1 MTLLKRYVH
10 HLMNARGLE
19 HLPAVVTLREYL
31 KKTPEIV
38 LCDELSGLSTI
49 DEMRALQEA
58 GIPKKIWL
66 CYIAKLRTML

>member
-10 HLMNARGLE
+10 HLMKARGLE
-19 HLPAVVTLREYL
+19 HLPAVATLREYL
-31 KKTPEIV
+31 RKMSV
-38 LCDELSGLSTI
+38 SMFCDEVEGLTSL

-58 GIPKKIWL
+58 GVPRQFWL